1 MLSAHVRT
9 TMTDGSDTEPAAAAA
24 TTTETTTAT
33 SPSQVPESDTQDMA
47 GEAQPTTA
55 ASPKEEEQEEQKEEE
70 EGHEQET
77 PTEEAQEEETK
88 EESKKEEEEQ
98 DVTQERQSTEGES
111 PNTTSQSPTTPP
123 AAPKEE
129 QPESDAVAEEVS
141 RALDEVPQIIRFLDE
156 KDTEFAPMKTVY
168 GALAARFAYCVAV
181 LEALHTH
188 FAARQTAAEAYQTA
202 MAELPPLQADT
213 LFKTESVL
221 SGGLEYL
228 KRVGWTERESFGQL
242 AVILKDNCTEIAAL
256 TAQVAA
262 SRTAFTQTFAGLEK
276 AAAEQLGV
284 ARTHCNAYTSIL
296 GRAKTQGT
304 GLFQRDPAAAAK
316 EQGQQQQG
324 QQQQQQQAAA
334 DPWLVFG
341 RYCSAVP
348 DIDETVARMHEELL
362 VGLNTVARYE
372 SRMFQLVHRTAQ
384 KFVAMQSNL
393 LNKVLVDDKVA
404 FDILGKMDEKTYQQ
418 QFATTAFEQLALPP
432 TAAAGAAAG
441 TTGSQNS
448 GGRYSVATG
457 SQYAPLAVACAGCL
471 DVSGMLLWTRHD
483 AVLTR
488 FGFLHLYQHT
498 DDFADSDVTST
509 LTPAMMDRVLHTPP
523 TATLFLR
530 GAKISVDQS
539 AGACCLRVVEK
550 VAPSSRGWFGTVH
563 RSEHLFRVPSQQQL
577 SRWIA
582 EMHHFI

>member
-1 MLSAHVRT
+1 M
-9 TMTDGSDTEPAAAAA
+9 
-24 TTTETTTAT
+24 
-33 SPSQVPESDTQDMA
+33 
-47 GEAQPTTA
+47 
-55 ASPKEEEQEEQKEEE
+55 
-70 EGHEQET
+70 
-77 PTEEAQEEETK
+77 
-88 EESKKEEEEQ
+88 
-98 DVTQERQSTEGES
+98 
-111 PNTTSQSPTTPP
+111 
-123 AAPKEE
+123 
-129 QPESDAVAEEVS
+129 AEEVS
-141 RALDEVPQIIRFLDE
+141 RSLDEVPQIIRFLDE

-188 FAARQTAAEAYQTA
+188 FAARQTAAEAYQAA

-242 AVILKDNCTEIAAL
+242 AVILKDNCTEVAAL
-256 TAQVAA
+256 AAQVAGA
-262 SRTAFTQTFAGLEK
+262 RTAFTQTFAGLEK
-276 AAAEQLGV
+276 AAGEQLGA
-284 ARTHCNAYTSIL
+284 ARMHCNAYTSVL

-304 GLFQRDPAAAAK
+304 ALFLRDPAAR
-316 EQGQQQQG
+316 ELQPQPQQL
-324 QQQQQQQAAA
+324 QQQQQQQTTAAA
-334 DPWLVFG
+334 TDPWLVFG

-348 DIDETVARMHEELL
+348 DIDDTVARMHEELL
-362 VGLNTVARYE
+362 VALNTVARYE
-372 SRMFQLVHRTAQ
+372 SRMFQLVHRVAQ

-418 QFATTAFEQLALPP
+418 QFSTTAFEQLALPP
-432 TAAAGAAAG
+432 AHTSSAGPATAAGGAAAGAAAAG
-441 TTGSQNS
+441 AR
-448 GGRYSVATG
+448 GRYGAATG
-457 SQYAPLAVACAGCL
+457 SQFAPLAVACAGCL
-471 DVSGMLLWTRHD
+471 DVSGVLLWTRHD

-488 FGFLHLYQHT
+488 FGFLHLYPHS
-498 DDFADSDVTST
+498 DAFADSDVTST
-509 LTPAMMDRVLHTPP
+509 LTPAMMDRTLHTPP
-523 TATLFLR
+523 AATLFLH

-550 VAPSSRGWFGTVH
+550 AASSSRGWFGAAH

-582 EMHHFI
+582 AMHHFI